1 MNFTMI
7 QAMSSVQFYNLLH
20 CNSTWRM
27 TKKCWRG
34 LEGAGLAEIGDVS
47 IVSLAKMRVVGLGEL
62 RRFSRLVHG

>member
-1 MNFTMI
+1 MNLTMTK
-7 QAMSSVQFYNLLH
+7 QTGSVQLYNLLH

-47 IVSLAKMRVVGLGEL
+47 IVTLAKMRVVGLGEL